1 MDQTVNSSEMDRLR
15 RILEES
21 NVSSVSSDTSA
32 ANGSTGFA
40 SRVFPSS
47 FVLLSIQHEEEM
59 LSQIDVSIVAS
70 PMQHSLLCNFRIL
83 IK

>member
-1 MDQTVNSSEMDRLR
+1 MDQTANSSEMDRLR

-40 SRVFPSS
+40 SS
-47 FVLLSIQHEEEM
+47 
-59 LSQIDVSIVAS
+59 
-70 PMQHSLLCNFRIL
+70 SLL
-83 IK
+83 